1 MNYFMNIIVLSQL
14 YRLKSATI
22 DIMYNMKHIF
32 LVVYSII
39 SLQIT
44 EWKNNRTYI
53 QIESDRTL
61 NDSVWT
67 EINGSQGYEIKMM
80 WNRNLSYLHT
90 ENNFINCLLMYIEQS
105 RICPGKRS
113 PWNMIQSRQIF
124 RLLSFTKYLY
134 F

>member
-1 MNYFMNIIVLSQL
+1 MNYFMNIVVLSQL

-44 EWKNNRTYI
+44 EWKKNRTYI
-53 QIESDRTL
+53 QIESDQTL

-67 EINGSQGYEIKMM
+67 EINGSQWYEKKMM
-80 WNRNLSYLHT
+80 WDRNLSYLHT
-90 ENNFINCLLMYIEQS
+90 ENCCINCLRMYIAQS
-105 RICPGKRS
+105 LFLSGGKE
-113 PWNMIQSRQIF
+113 PM
-124 RLLSFTKYLY
+124 KYDTVKTNI
-134 F
+134 